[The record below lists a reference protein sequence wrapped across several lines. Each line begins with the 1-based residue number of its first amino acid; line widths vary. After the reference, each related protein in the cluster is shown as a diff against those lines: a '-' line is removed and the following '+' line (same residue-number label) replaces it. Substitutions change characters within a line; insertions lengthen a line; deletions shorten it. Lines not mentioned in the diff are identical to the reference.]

1 MKRSVVV
8 YIDQE
13 RRTSKINAQ
22 NEILAYVGEELNALS
37 EKGEDWSEASHHK
50 AIKTVVGSWEGYVLT
65 RVKRKGNGPRIE
77 WKYKSQGIAAAE
89 RSYGKYLLFSTMN
102 RFRLMRS

>member
-22 NEILAYVGEELNALS
+22 NEILACVGEELNALS

-65 RVKRKGNGPRIE
+65 HGFLIKPKT
-77 WKYKSQGIAAAE
+77 SQ
-89 RSYGKYLLFSTMN
+89 SSLYWS
-102 RFRLMRS
+102 